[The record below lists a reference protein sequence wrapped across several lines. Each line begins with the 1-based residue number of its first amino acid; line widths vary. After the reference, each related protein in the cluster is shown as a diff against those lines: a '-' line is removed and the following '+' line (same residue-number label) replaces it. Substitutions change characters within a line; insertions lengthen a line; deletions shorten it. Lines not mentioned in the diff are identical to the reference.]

1 MESRLVL
8 SINRGCV
15 RPVWRYDKNKEA
27 VWVGPPGHGVVVSLV
42 PKNVSEI
49 LCEIRNK

>member
-1 MESRLVL
+1 MFFLC
-8 SINRGCV
+8 GGTK
-15 RPVWRYDKNKEA
+15 RYDKNKEA

-49 LCEIRNK
+49 LGEIRNK